1 MDYRTEK
8 DALGEKKIPAE
19 KYWGIHTQRAL
30 ENFPLSGLCVF
41 PGLIRAL
48 TTVKKAACLANQELG
63 YLSGPKAKA
72 ITSAC
77 DEVLEGRFTDSW
89 PLDALQGGAGT
100 STNMNMNEVLA
111 NRAIE
116 LLGGT
121 KGQYG
126 LVHPI
131 EDVNMH
137 QSTNDVYPTAVKVA
151 AILGCRALSET
162 VAKLQGSFQ
171 QKEKEFA
178 GIVKIGRTE
187 LQEAVPM
194 TLGAE
199 FAAFAEAFARDRWR
213 TFKCEERLRVVNLGG
228 TAIGTG
234 LAAPQRYIFL
244 VTEKLRQI
252 TGLGLSRSENMVDA
266 TANADAF
273 VEVSGILKAHA
284 SNLVK
289 IASDLRLMN
298 LLGEIRLPQL
308 QTGSSVMPGKIN
320 PVILEAVMQAGLKV
334 MANDL
339 LVTEA
344 ASRATLQICEF
355 MPLLAHALLESID
368 LLTRTDE
375 MFAMHVAGIRAD
387 SEKCQSYLD
396 QSEGI
401 MTAFVPRLGYD
412 KAAELLKT
420 FKASGGKN
428 LREFLEEHL
437 GKEIVAKTLSPQ
449 NLLSLGHKDY
459 GKNA

>member
-1 MDYRTEK
+1 MEYRTEK
-8 DALGEKKIPAE
+8 DALGEKKVPAD
-19 KYWGIHTQRAL
+19 KYWGIHTQRAI
-30 ENFPLSGLCVF
+30 ENFALSGLPVF

-48 TTVKKAACLANQELG
+48 TMVKKAACLANRELS
-63 YLSGPKAKA
+63 YLSEPKARA
-72 ITSAC
+72 IATAC
-77 DEVLEGRFTDSW
+77 EEVLAEKFSGSW

-100 STNMNMNEVLA
+100 STNMNVNEVLA

-121 KGQYG
+121 KGQYD

-137 QSTNDVYPTAVKVA
+137 QSTNDVYPTALKVA
-151 AILGCRALSET
+151 AILGLKALSEAA
-162 VAKLQGSFQ
+162 AKLQGAFQ

-178 GIVKIGRTE
+178 GIVKMGRTE

-244 VTEKLRQI
+244 VIEKLCEI
-252 TGLGLSRSENMVDA
+252 TGLGLSRSENLIDA

-289 IASDLRLMN
+289 IANDLRLMN
-298 LLGEIRLPQL
+298 LLGEIQLPRLR
-308 QTGSSVMPGKIN
+308 TGSSVIPGKIN
-320 PVILEAVMQAGLKV
+320 PVLLEAVMQAGLKV

-344 ASRATLQICEF
+344 VSRATFQICEF
-355 MPLLAHALLESID
+355 MPLLAHALLGSID
-368 LLTRTDE
+368 LLTRADE
-375 MFAMHVAGIRAD
+375 MFSMHVAGIKAGP
-387 SEKCQSYLD
+387 EKCQASTD
-396 QSEGI
+396 QAEGI
-401 MTAFVPRLGYD
+401 VTAFVPHLGYD
-412 KAAELLKT
+412 KVAELLKE
-420 FKASGGKN
+420 FRSSGKKG
-428 LREFLEEHL
+428 LREFLEERV
-437 GKEIVAKTLSPQ
+437 GKEVVAKTLSPQ
-449 NLLSLGHKDY
+449 NLLSLGHKDH

>member
-1 MDYRTEK
+1 MTPRIEK
-8 DALGEKKIPAE
+8 DSLGNKEVREDA
-19 KYWGIHTQRAL
+19 YWGIHTQRAM
-30 ENFPLSGLCVF
+30 ENFPLSGL
-41 PGLIRAL
+41 PLSHGLIRAL
-48 TTVKKAACLANQELG
+48 VTVKKAACLANLELG
-63 YLSGPKAKA
+63 YLPKGKA
-72 ITSAC
+72 DAIAAAC
-77 DEVLEGRFTDSW
+77 DEVLGGKFSDQW

-100 STNMNMNEVLA
+100 STNMNVNEVLA

-121 KGQYG
+121 KGQYE
-126 LVHPI
+126 LVHPL

-137 QSTNDVYPTAVKVA
+137 QSTNDVYPTAVRVA
-151 AILGCRALSET
+151 AIYGCKALSE
-162 VAKLQGSFQ
+162 AAAGLQGVFQ

-178 GIVKIGRTE
+178 GIVKMGRTE

-213 TFKCEERLRVVNLGG
+213 TFKCEERLRVVNFGG

-234 LAAPQRYIFL
+234 LTAPQRYIFL
-244 VTEKLRQI
+244 GVDKLREI

-289 IASDLRLMN
+289 IANDLRLMN
-298 LLGEIRLPQL
+298 LLGEIELAQL
-308 QTGSSVMPGKIN
+308 QVGSSIMPGKIN

-344 ASRATLQICEF
+344 ASRSTFQICEF
-355 MPLLAHALLESID
+355 MPLLAHALLESIE
-368 LLTRTDE
+368 LLARADQ
-375 MFAMHVAGIRAD
+375 MFAAHIVGIRANP
-387 SEKCQSYLD
+387 EKCQKYVD
-396 QSEGI
+396 QAEGI
-401 MTAFVPRLGYD
+401 IAAFVPHLGYD
-412 KAAELLKT
+412 KAGELLKEFRT
-420 FKASGGKN
+420 LGQGN
-428 LREFLEEHL
+428 LREFLGIRL
-437 GKEIVAKTLSPQ
+437 GKDVVKKTLSPL
-449 NLLSLGHKDY
+449 NLSALGHKDH
-459 GKNA
+459 GKNT